1 MANETTMSTDLVID
15 NELVRLGIVETLEQN
30 IEGFNTA
37 SNGTITLTSE
47 KLENNFADESFIKAI
62 AAADLVQRRDYSD
75 STTGVETTK
84 LVEDSLNTVKLSRR
98 YGPFETTYD
107 AWNRSNRSVSTFSL
121 ALGQQLGVAIQSD
134 MLNTLI
140 VAGVAGIQASN
151 AKLGTGADVF
161 DYADI
166 IDGLA
171 TFGDKAGRIQMLVMH
186 SNTYFSVVDKGLSMS
201 ALENVGGATIRE
213 GGAYSI
219 GLPVLVTDSPA
230 LISDANGGGVAG
242 DSYLCLGLTLDALR
256 AIESDETIMKSQDV
270 LLLENLKHVIQGE
283 ASYNVGVKGCEY
295 DTTKGANPSDAVLGA
310 TANWN
315 YVFSDVKSGPGFV
328 LELKARA

>member
-1 MANETTMSTDLVID
+1 MANATTMSTDLVID

-30 IEGFNTA
+30 IDGFNAATM
-37 SNGTITLTSE
+37 GTITLTSE

-62 AAADLVQRRDYSD
+62 AASDLVKRRDYTD
-75 STTGVETTK
+75 STTAAETIK

-98 YGPFETTYD
+98 YGPFETSYD
-107 AWNRSNRSVSTFSL
+107 AWNRSNRTIDTFSL
-121 ALGQQLGVAIQSD
+121 ALGQQLGVAIQAD

-140 VAGVAGIQASN
+140 VAGVAGIQAAN
-151 AKLGTGADVF
+151 TKIGTGAAVF

-171 TFGDKAGRIQMLVMH
+171 SFGDKAGNVKMLVMH
-186 SNTYFSVVDKGLSMS
+186 SNTYFSVVDKGLSMN
-201 ALENVGGATIRE
+201 ALDSVGGATIRE
-213 GGAYSI
+213 GGAYSL
-219 GLPVLVTDSPA
+219 GLPVLVTDSAA
-230 LISDANGGGVAG
+230 LISDANGGGTAG
-242 DSYLCLGLTLDALR
+242 DSYLCLGLTMEALR

-270 LLLENLKHVIQGE
+270 LLTENIKHIIQGE

-295 DTTKGANPSDAVLGA
+295 DITKGANPTDAVLGA
-310 TANWN
+310 TANWS

>member
-1 MANETTMSTDLVID
+1 MAGTFASDLVID

-30 IEGFNTA
+30 TEGFNTA

-47 KLENNFADESFIKAI
+47 KLENNFADESFIKAL
-62 AAADLVQRRDYSD
+62 AAADLVKRRDYTAD
-75 STTGVETTK
+75 GAAATTK

-107 AWNRSNRSVSTFSL
+107 AWNRSNRTVDTFSL
-121 ALGQQLGVAIQSD
+121 ALGQQLGVAIQGD

-140 VAGVAGIQASN
+140 VAGVAGIEAAN
-151 AKLGTGADVF
+151 TKLGTGIALF
-161 DYADI
+161 DYANI

-186 SNTYFSVVDKGLSMS
+186 SNTYFSVVDKGLSMN

-213 GGAYSI
+213 GGAYSL

-230 LISDANGGGVAG
+230 LVSDANGGGVDG
-242 DSYLCLGLTLDALR
+242 DSYLCLGLTMDALR

-270 LLLENLKHVIQGE
+270 LLSENLKHIIQGE

-295 DTTKGANPSDAVLGA
+295 DTAQGANPTDAVLGA
-310 TANWN
+310 SANLS
-315 YVFSDVKSGPGFV
+315 YVFTDVNSGPGFV

>member
-1 MANETTMSTDLVID
+1 MAGTFASDLVID

-30 IEGFNTA
+30 VDGFNAA

-47 KLENNFADESFIKAI
+47 KLENDFADESFIKAI
-62 AAADLVQRRDYSD
+62 AAADLVKRRDYTAD
-75 STTGVETTK
+75 TAADTTK

-107 AWNRSNRSVSTFSL
+107 AWNRSNRSVDTFSL
-121 ALGQQLGVAIQSD
+121 ALGQQLGIAIQAD

-140 VAGVAGIQASN
+140 VAGTAAIGEAN
-151 AKLGTGADVF
+151 TKLGTGAALF
-161 DYADI
+161 EYANI

-186 SNTYFSVVDKGLSMS
+186 SNTYFSVVDKGLSMN

-213 GGAYSI
+213 GGAYSL

-230 LISDANGGGVAG
+230 LISDANGTGTAG
-242 DSYLCLGLTLDALR
+242 DSYLVLGLTADALK

-270 LLLENLKHVIQGE
+270 LLGENLKHVIQGE
-283 ASYNVGVKGCEY
+283 SSYNVGVKGCKY
-295 DTTKGANPSDAVLGA
+295 DTTAGANPDDATLG
-310 TANWN
+310 TGANWS
-315 YVFSDVKSGPGFV
+315 YVFTDVKSGPGFV